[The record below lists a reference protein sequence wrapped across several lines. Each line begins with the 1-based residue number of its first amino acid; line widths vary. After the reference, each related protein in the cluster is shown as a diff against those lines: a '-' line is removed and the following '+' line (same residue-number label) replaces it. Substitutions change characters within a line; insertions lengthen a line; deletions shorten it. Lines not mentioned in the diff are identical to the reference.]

1 MLKTFA
7 VIGDPI
13 DHSLSPT
20 IHNAAFRQLE
30 LECTY
35 IAYKIPKDD
44 LGAEIDSLKKIKI
57 SGFNVTIPHKINML
71 KFLDEMDENC
81 RIIGAT
87 NTVINENGHLKG
99 YNTDM
104 DGFLEPIK
112 HRNIVIKN
120 SNILLLGAGGAARAI
135 IAGMAK
141 EKAKCVTIVNR
152 TTDHSLELKK
162 FSESLGLDAEVK
174 TIEEMSEFQ
183 SDYNFIIN
191 STSLGLKNETNI
203 VPTKIINE
211 ETVVYDIVYKP
222 LNTELVKESK
232 KRNAEI
238 IYGYEMLLGQ
248 AIRSFEIWLN
258 QKAPYDAMKKAILGG
273 FSWQ

>member
-20 IHNAAFRQLE
+20 IHNAAYRELG

-35 IAYKIPKDD
+35 IAYKIPKDQLD
-44 LGAEIDSLKKIKI
+44 VEIDSLKKIKI

-71 KFLDEMDENC
+71 EFLDEMDENC

-87 NTVINENGHLKG
+87 NTVIKEDGYLKG

-112 HRNIVIKN
+112 NRNITIKD
-120 SNILLLGAGGAARAI
+120 SNVLLLGSGGAARAI

-141 EKAKCVTIVNR
+141 EKAKEVTIINR
-152 TTDHSLELKK
+152 TKEHATELKE
-162 FSESLGLDAEVK
+162 FSINIGLDAEVK
-174 TIEEMSEFQ
+174 SITEMN
-183 SDYNFIIN
+183 DLHTGYNFIIN
-191 STSLGLKNETNI
+191 SSSLGLKNESNI
-203 VPTKIINE
+203 VPSEIINE
-211 ETVVYDIVYKP
+211 DTIVYDIVYKP
-222 LNTELVKESK
+222 VNTELIKESK
-232 KRNAEI
+232 KKNAQI

-248 AIRSFEIWLN
+248 AVKSFEIWTGK
-258 QKAPYDAMKKAILGG
+258 KAPVSVMNNAVRSQL
-273 FSWQ
+273 

>member
-112 HRNIVIKN
+112 HRNIIIKN

-273 FSWQ
+273 FS

>member
-57 SGFNVTIPHKINML
+57 SGFNVTIPHKVNML

>member
-1 MLKTFA
+1 
-7 VIGDPI
+7 
-13 DHSLSPT
+13 
-20 IHNAAFRQLE
+20 
-30 LECTY
+30 
-35 IAYKIPKDD
+35 
-44 LGAEIDSLKKIKI
+44 
-57 SGFNVTIPHKINML
+57 
-71 KFLDEMDENC
+71 
-81 RIIGAT
+81 
-87 NTVINENGHLKG
+87 
-99 YNTDM
+99 
-104 DGFLEPIK
+104 
-112 HRNIVIKN
+112 
-120 SNILLLGAGGAARAI
+120 
-135 IAGMAK
+135 MAK

-273 FSWQ
+273 FS

>member
-20 IHNAAFRQLE
+20 IHNAAYRELG

-35 IAYKIPKDD
+35 IAYKIPKDQLD
-44 LGAEIDSLKKIKI
+44 VEIDSLKKIKI

-71 KFLDEMDENC
+71 EFLDEMDENC

-87 NTVINENGHLKG
+87 NTVINEDGYLKG

-112 HRNIVIKN
+112 NRNITIKD
-120 SNILLLGAGGAARAI
+120 SNVLLLGSGGAARAI

-141 EKAKCVTIVNR
+141 EKAKEVTIINR
-152 TTDHSLELKK
+152 TKEHATELKE
-162 FSESLGLDAEVK
+162 FSINIGLDAEVK
-174 TIEEMSEFQ
+174 SITEMNDLHT
-183 SDYNFIIN
+183 DYNFIIN
-191 STSLGLKNETNI
+191 SSSLGLKNEFNI
-203 VPTKIINE
+203 VPPEIINE
-211 ETVVYDIVYKP
+211 ETIVYDIVYKP
-222 LNTELVKESK
+222 VNTELIKESK
-232 KRNAEI
+232 KKNAQI
-238 IYGYEMLLGQ
+238 IYGYEMLLSQ
-248 AIRSFEIWLN
+248 AVRSFEIWLK
-258 QKAPYDAMKKAILGG
+258 QEVPYDVMKKAILGG
-273 FSWQ
+273 FT

>member
-112 HRNIVIKN
+112 HRNIVIKS

-141 EKAKCVTIVNR
+141 EKAKRVTIVNL
-152 TTDHSLELKK
+152 SLIHI
-162 FSESLGLDAEVK
+162 SE
-174 TIEEMSEFQ
+174 
-183 SDYNFIIN
+183 
-191 STSLGLKNETNI
+191 
-203 VPTKIINE
+203 PT
-211 ETVVYDIVYKP
+211 
-222 LNTELVKESK
+222 
-232 KRNAEI
+232 R
-238 IYGYEMLLGQ
+238 
-248 AIRSFEIWLN
+248 
-258 QKAPYDAMKKAILGG
+258 PY
-273 FSWQ
+273 

>member
-112 HRNIVIKN
+112 HRNIVIKS

-141 EKAKCVTIVNR
+141 EKAKSVTIVNR

-232 KRNAEI
+232 KRNAVI

-273 FSWQ
+273 FS

>member
-273 FSWQ
+273 FS

>member
-141 EKAKCVTIVNR
+141 EKAKRVTIVNR

-273 FSWQ
+273 FS